1 MRMSLAN
8 SIGHSGA
15 TKEDDL
21 ICGKP
26 EGRDPRSDPKRLSY
40 PSLA

>member
-26 EGRDPRSDPKRLSY
+26 EGRWDTFKDKENKGKKE
-40 PSLA
+40 